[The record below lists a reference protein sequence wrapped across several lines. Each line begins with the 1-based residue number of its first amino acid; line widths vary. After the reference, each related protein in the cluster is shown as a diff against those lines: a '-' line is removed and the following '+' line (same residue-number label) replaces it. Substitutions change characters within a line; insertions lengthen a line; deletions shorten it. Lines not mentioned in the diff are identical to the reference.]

1 MIKDKRLDD
10 NNRKFIE
17 MLINNPSDS
26 KKRRETL
33 GISKQ
38 EDRRL
43 KKKYFG
49 IYFDRYRLFQK
60 IESKEDLTYAELQ
73 FLLQCSRQTLN
84 KYKKKYVTGVRVDYE
99 RKGIIL

>member
-38 EDRRL
+38 EDL
-43 KKKYFG
+43 PVKKEV
-49 IYFDRYRLFQK
+49 LW
-60 IESKEDLTYAELQ
+60 
-73 FLLQCSRQTLN
+73 N
-84 KYKKKYVTGVRVDYE
+84 
-99 RKGIIL
+99 IL